1 MKAPRLTWYLLTTC
15 SALLLSTASHAQPM
29 DEALA
34 KLLAAHPQV
43 KAAQQNIHAS
53 EAGQIESMSGYFPRA
68 TISGGIGKENLDKSD
83 QNPAGANTHLSPNN
97 VTASVTQNVFNG
109 FRTTSDVRS
118 AGTNIDIAKTTLDQT
133 GQQILFEGINAYL
146 DVLRQSELGELALE
160 NQDNLKNQLH
170 LEDERVNRGSG
181 IAVDVLQAKSRLQIA
196 RERHTAFSGALRD
209 AVSRYTQVFGE
220 PPAQEHM
227 AIPAL
232 PGATVPKSLGEATE
246 IALQENPGLINSGR
260 NIQLADI
267 ARTSARAGFFPSVDV
282 VAAARHDNDYQGV
295 RGDQEDYTLTLQA
308 SWDIFNGFA
317 DVARV
322 KRAAHAHEA
331 SMETNAY
338 TQRKVVEEVRLA
350 WSSLETNRER
360 MELLEN
366 AVNIASEVHGA
377 RKKLRDAG
385 KESALN
391 VLDAENELYRAKIDA
406 AAAKYDYY
414 SSVYRL
420 LLSIGRLHPETVKG
434 A

>member
-1 MKAPRLTWYLLTTC
+1 MKSPRLPWFLLTTC
-15 SALLLSTASHAQPM
+15 SALLMGGVSHAQPM
-29 DEALA
+29 DDALA
-34 KLLAAHPQV
+34 KLLSSHPQV

-53 EAGQIESMSGYFPRA
+53 EAGKTEAFSGYLPKVA
-68 TISGGIGKENLDKSD
+68 VSGGIGKENLDKSGQD
-83 QNPAGANTHLSPNN
+83 PAGLDTRLSPNN
-97 VTASVTQNVFNG
+97 IGATVTQNVFNG

-118 AGTNIDIAKTTLDQT
+118 ADTNTDIAKTTLDQT
-133 GQQILFEGINAYL
+133 GQQVLFEGINAYL
-146 DVLRQSELGELALE
+146 DVLRQAELGELALE
-160 NQDNLKNQLH
+160 NQDNLKSQLH

-196 RERHTAFSGALRD
+196 RERHTAFSGGLRD

-220 PPAQEHM
+220 PPVQEHM
-227 AIPAL
+227 AIPTL
-232 PGATVPKSLGEATE
+232 PMATVPKTLGEATA

-260 NIQLADI
+260 NVRLADI
-267 ARTSARAGFFPSVDV
+267 GRTSARSGFFPSVDV
-282 VAAARHDNDYQGV
+282 VAAARHDNDLQGV

-308 SWDIFNGFA
+308 SWEIFSGFA
-317 DVARV
+317 DAARV

-331 SMETNAY
+331 SMETNAH

-350 WSSLETNRER
+350 WSSVETNRER
-360 MELLEN
+360 MELLDN

-385 KESALN
+385 KESAIN

-434 A
+434 V